1 MFFSTLAFLHD
12 AEVSPQDVVTPF
24 EQNLL
29 VALVFVIM
37 FGLGSTL
44 TPSDFKL
51 AFKRPWGLFIGW
63 LTQFGSCRCFH
74 SCW

>member
-1 MFFSTLAFLHD
+1 MIFSTLAFLNE

-44 TPSDFKL
+44 TPADFKL
-51 AFKRPWGLFIGW
+51 AFKRP
-63 LTQFGSCRCFH
+63 
-74 SCW
+74 